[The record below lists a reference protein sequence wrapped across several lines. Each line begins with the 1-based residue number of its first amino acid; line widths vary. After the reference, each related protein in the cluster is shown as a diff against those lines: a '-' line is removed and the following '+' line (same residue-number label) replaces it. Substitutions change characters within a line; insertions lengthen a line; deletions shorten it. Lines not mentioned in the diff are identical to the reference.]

1 MSDFSDFVDS
11 ATTAVSN
18 AASSAVDFVS
28 SGVASGLSAIGSAAG
43 GLVSSLS
50 AGIKPLSGVKL
61 PLKNPLFAYASY
73 DYVLGIASITN
84 DQLNNPDKGYM
95 SNTGKFDWICKS
107 ANADPKNRVQTAFGK
122 FDFYIDKLEINSSM
136 GMEGNSSSNML
147 NMSFDIIEPYSM
159 GMFLMAIEEAAWK
172 NKHPNYTMA
181 PYLLTIEF
189 RGNTET
195 GKISSIPQ
203 TSRKIPFNF
212 LNIEMTVNEH
222 GSVYHVEC
230 TAANSGAQS
239 AHNSEIKTDV
249 SVKGVTVQ
257 EVLQTGEKSLQVVLN
272 QRLRDLAKKGV
283 VKTPDQI
290 FILFPKEIASSS
302 GASGQSQG
310 ESNEGATTVSNST
323 SDAITKQLNLVQ
335 SKVPGNDTLVQDPAN
350 VNELGKAKMGFSDTR
365 KGDAPVGKDN
375 KVIDANGNIIRS
387 SNTVDPSISDI
398 RFSQDTD
405 IPTAI
410 NQVLLNS
417 EYPSKSLGEGQV
429 TKTGMRV
436 WWRID
441 TQVFNISDNSNIKTT
456 GRQPKIIVYRVVPY
470 EVHSSKMMA
479 PNTKAPGFTE
489 LKKEVVKEYN
499 YIYTGKNVDVIR
511 FNLNFKTSFAAI
523 MGATAIDQT
532 ADQQLAESDS
542 AAPPKLTNS
551 NPMPDGKAPEKGT
564 VPRQV
569 RYTGTKTK
577 TDNKGGGGIETANT
591 RAARLF
597 HDAISDISAMQQL
610 EMDIIG
616 DPYYIA
622 QSGNGNYTAKPSQYK
637 NLNSDM
643 TINHQNGEVHIV
655 VNFRTPVDI
664 NQGTGLYDFGK
675 STKSAPV
682 LMWSGFYHLLTVT
695 SKFAGGQFT
704 QTLKG
709 NRVPSQEFKGQGS
722 ASNTFNTNV
731 PEKAKV
737 QEPPP

>member
-1 MSDFSDFVDS
+1 MSDFSNLVDS
-11 ATTAVSN
+11 ATTSVSN

-28 SGVASGLSAIGSAAG
+28 SGVAGGLSAIAGAAG
-43 GLVSSLS
+43 GLVSSLTS
-50 AGIKPLSGVKL
+50 GIKPLSGIKL
-61 PLKNPLFAYASY
+61 PLANPLFAYASY
-73 DYVLGIASITN
+73 DYILGIASITN
-84 DQLNNPDKGYM
+84 EQLNNPDKGYM
-95 SNTGKFDWICKS
+95 GNTSKFDWICKS
-107 ANADPKNRVQTAFGK
+107 ANIDPGNRVQTAFGK

-159 GMFLMAIEEAAWK
+159 GIFLMAIEEAAWK
-172 NKHPNYTMA
+172 NKHDNYTMA
-181 PYLLTIEF
+181 PYLLTIDF

-195 GKISSIPQ
+195 GKISTIPQ
-203 TSRKIPFNF
+203 TSRKIPFKF

-222 GSVYHVEC
+222 GSVYHCEC
-230 TAANSGAQS
+230 TAANGEAHS

-249 SVKGVTVQ
+249 SVKGITVQ
-257 EVLQTGEKSLQVVLN
+257 EVLQTGEKSLQVVIN
-272 QRLRDLAKKGV
+272 QRLKDQVKKGI

-290 FILFPKEIASSS
+290 FILFPKDISSSAAGSTQSKGENSS
-302 GASGQSQG
+302 GA
-310 ESNEGATTVSNST
+310 TIST
-323 SDAITKQLNLVQ
+323 STMSAITQQLHLVQ
-335 SKVPGNDTLVQDPAN
+335 SKVPGNNTFVQDPAN

-375 KVIDANGNIIRS
+375 KVIDSKGNVIRS
-387 SNTVDPSISDI
+387 NNTVDPKISDI

-417 EYPSKSLGEGQV
+417 EYASSALGEAQV
-429 TKTGMRV
+429 TKDGMKV

-441 TQVFNISDNSNIKTT
+441 TQVFIVSDNSNEKTT
-456 GRQPKIIVYRVVPY
+456 GRQPRIIVYRVVPY
-470 EVHSSKMMA
+470 EVHSTKLMA
-479 PNTKAPGFTE
+479 PNTKASGFTE
-489 LKKEVVKEYN
+489 LKKQIVKEYN

-511 FNLNFKTSFAAI
+511 FNLSFKTSFAAI

-532 ADQQLAESDS
+532 ADAKLADSDS
-542 AAPPKLTNS
+542 AAEPKLNNS
-551 NPMPDGKAPEKGT
+551 NPLPDGQKAQKGT
-564 VPRQV
+564 VPSQV

-577 TDNKGGGGIETANT
+577 SDNKGGGGLETPNT

-597 HDAISDISAMQQL
+597 HDAVNDQSAMQQL

-655 VNFRTPVDI
+655 INFRTPVDL
-664 NQGTGLYDFGK
+664 NQATGLYDFGK

-709 NRVPSQEFKGQGS
+709 NRVPSQEFKGTGS
-722 ASNTFNTNV
+722 ASNTFNVNV

-737 QEPPP
+737 QEPSK